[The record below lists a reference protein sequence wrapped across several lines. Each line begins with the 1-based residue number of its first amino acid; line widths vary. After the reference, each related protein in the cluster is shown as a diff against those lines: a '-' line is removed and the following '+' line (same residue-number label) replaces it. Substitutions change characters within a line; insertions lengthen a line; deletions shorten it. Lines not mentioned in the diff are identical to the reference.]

1 MEKTVANL
9 CTWLHVHI
17 QNASE
22 IFNHNIVVKINSRY
36 KQKKLTMIYIVSLKA
51 TDYANRKTTQSS
63 PPINID
69 TTPPIKTDKPV
80 TIPGRHIT
88 SDTEIEAW

>member
-1 MEKTVANL
+1 M
-9 CTWLHVHI
+9 
-17 QNASE
+17 
-22 IFNHNIVVKINSRY
+22 
-36 KQKKLTMIYIVSLKA
+36 LKA
-51 TDYANRKTTQSS
+51 TDYANRTTTQSS
-63 PPINID
+63 PPIIID